1 MKICKRMG
9 IIDHAFVSIVG
20 AGGKS
25 SLFTLIA
32 NELTDQKIKKIKTIL
47 TTTAHMFTW
56 QLYTIGNNCTIL
68 YDENEKKLE
77 SFIIK
82 HFTNKDSNKIAI
94 LICKYFKDKLGE
106 KCSGPGL
113 KFLDRWWK
121 KKLVDRIVLEADGAR
136 GKPIKAPD
144 IHEPPIPKSTT
155 DLIGVIGVDSL
166 GLTLSEENVFRSHIF
181 SSLTGLNYGEKVNL
195 ESVVKLI
202 NHPKGLFKNAPTG
215 SKKYL
220 FINKVNCKKRIDIT
234 ERLIAKVLEDDKLKI
249 NAIIIGD
256 TFNKEKPILRII
268 KGKI

>member
-1 MKICKRMG
+1 
-9 IIDHAFVSIVG
+9 
-20 AGGKS
+20 
-25 SLFTLIA
+25 
-32 NELTDQKIKKIKTIL
+32 
-47 TTTAHMFTW
+47 MFTW
-56 QLYTIGNNCTIL
+56 QLYAIAKNCIIL
-68 YDENEKKLE
+68 HDENENRLE
-77 SFIIK
+77 NLITQHLNDK
-82 HFTNKDSNKIAI
+82 NSNKNII
-94 LICKYFKDKLGE
+94 LICNYFKDKLGE
-106 KCSGPGL
+106 KCSGPGV
-113 KFLDRWWK
+113 KYLDSWWEK
-121 KKLVDRIVLEADGAR
+121 HLADCIILEADGAR

-144 IHEPPIPKSTT
+144 IHEPPVPKSTT
-155 DLIGVIGVDSL
+155 DIIGVIGIESI
-166 GLTLSEENVFRSHIF
+166 GLTLSEESVFRSHIF

-256 TFNKEKPILRII
+256 TFNKEKPFLRII